1 MMKDQTSPPAQPPCT
16 FCHGSGEIC
25 SFKGVSRFLLTAE
38 ECPHCSGTGLEPPPT
53 EETQEENGK

>member
-1 MMKDQTSPPAQPPCT
+1 MKDQASPPPQPPCT

-25 SFKGVSRFLLTAE
+25 SFKGVSRFLLTSE

-53 EETQEENGK
+53 EEAQEENGK